1 MNKDNKFKHLAN
13 LTSGFFNSLEGVKIQ
28 SKQVIKSKI
37 KGNLRGLDLVNREEF
52 EDIKAIIIKA
62 REHNIVLEE
71 KIKKLENKIK
81 KL

>member
-1 MNKDNKFKHLAN
+1 MNKDKKFKHFAN
-13 LTSGFFNSLEGVKIQ
+13 LTSGFFNSLEGVKNQ

-52 EDIKAIIIKA
+52 EEIKAIIIKA

-71 KIKKLENKIK
+71 KIKILENKIK

>member
-1 MNKDNKFKHLAN
+1 MNKDNKFKHLAD
-13 LTSGFFNSLEGVKIQ
+13 LTSGFFSSLEGVKNQ

-52 EDIKAIIIKA
+52 EEIKAIIIKA

-71 KIKKLENKIK
+71 KIKILENKIK

>member
-1 MNKDNKFKHLAN
+1 MNKDKKFKHLAN
-13 LTSGFFNSLEGVKIQ
+13 LTSGFFNSVEGVKSQ
-28 SKQVIKSKI
+28 SKQIIKSKI
-37 KGNLRGLDLVNREEF
+37 ESSLKRFDLVNRQEF
-52 EDIKAIIIKA
+52 EEIKAIIIKA

>member
-1 MNKDNKFKHLAN
+1 MNKDKKFKHLTN
-13 LTSGFFNSLEGVKIQ
+13 LTSGFFNSLEGAKNQ
-28 SKQVIKSKI
+28 SKQIIKSKI
-37 KGNLRGLDLVNREEF
+37 EGSLKGFDLVNREEF
-52 EDIKAIIIKA
+52 EEIKAIIIKA

>member
-1 MNKDNKFKHLAN
+1 MNKDKKFKHLAN
-13 LTSGFFNSLEGVKIQ
+13 LTSGFFNSLEGVKNQ

-52 EDIKAIIIKA
+52 EEIKAIIIKA